1 MRRYL
6 WICLALALAIAP
18 GEPARAAAGEELAI
32 DRHDVRVWTVEVP
45 GEPLRGFRAVT
56 TVRSTLA
63 GLVALLMDTEAAPR
77 WIFRTE
83 RMQLLRCD
91 EQAGTFAVLADMDFW
106 PLTDRDAVVEGRIA
120 QDPVS
125 LAVVVDSRSV
135 PAAGVPPRAGHVRM
149 PSLRG
154 RWDFRPLPDGQVEVT
169 MSGHADPGGRI
180 PGFLVNLMIKETPYR
195 TLLGLRREIA
205 TPKYQQYRNPG
216 IREPQS

>member
-1 MRRYL
+1 MHRHP
-6 WICLALALAIAP
+6 WIWLALAVVLCAPAHAMP
-18 GEPARAAAGEELAI
+18 GEQLAI
-32 DRHDVRVWTVEVP
+32 DRQDVRVWTVPTP

-91 EQAGTFAVLADMDFW
+91 ERAGTFVVLADMDFW
-106 PLTDRDAVVEGRIA
+106 PLTGRDAVVEGRIV
-120 QDPVS
+120 QDPDS
-125 LAVVVDSRSV
+125 LAVLVDSRST
-135 PAAGVPPRAGHVRM
+135 ALAEVPPRAGRVRM
-149 PSLRG
+149 PALRG
-154 RWDFRPLPDGQVEVT
+154 RWDFRPLPDGRVEVT

-180 PGFLVNLMIKETPYR
+180 PDFLVNLMIKETPYR

-205 TPKYQQYRNPG
+205 APKYQQYRNPA
-216 IREPQS
+216 IREPQP